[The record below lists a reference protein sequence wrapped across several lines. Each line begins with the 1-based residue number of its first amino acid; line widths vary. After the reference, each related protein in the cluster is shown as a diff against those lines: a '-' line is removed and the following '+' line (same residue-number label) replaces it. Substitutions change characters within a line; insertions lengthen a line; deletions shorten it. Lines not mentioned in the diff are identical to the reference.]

1 LKREGRERETLML
14 IIPQTPALARIEATD
29 ECIED
34 LIIRLYYIIL
44 CCFSLKKIKLTG
56 DRMLDGRRKKQET
69 AFTSQ
74 SNSSKGLASPWSRFK
89 PESCKSTFLRLF
101 FKNTFG

>member
-1 LKREGRERETLML
+1 ML
-14 IIPQTPALARIEATD
+14 IIPQTPALARIETTD

-44 CCFSLKKIKLTG
+44 YYVAFLKKKKKLTG

-89 PESCKSTFLRLF
+89 PESCKSTLLRLF
-101 FKNTFG
+101 FKNIFG

>member
-14 IIPQTPALARIEATD
+14 IIPQTPALARIETTD

-44 CCFSLKKIKLTG
+44 YYVAFLKKNKI
-56 DRMLDGRRKKQET
+56 DR
-69 AFTSQ
+69 
-74 SNSSKGLASPWSRFK
+74 
-89 PESCKSTFLRLF
+89 
-101 FKNTFG
+101 